1 MKRYSIMVLV
11 SLFMTCSPLVSNA
24 ANPVAGGACSKSG
37 LTQTYKSKKF
47 TCVKNGKKLV
57 WNKGVTIPSLTKT
70 APIPPMIYQFF
81 FSIISAF

>member
-57 WNKGVTIPSLTKT
+57 WNKGVTIPLLTK
-70 APIPPMIYQFF
+70 
-81 FSIISAF
+81 SALTPTPKIGRAHV

>member
-57 WNKGVTIPSLTKT
+57 WNKGEIGRAHV
-70 APIPPMIYQFF
+70 
-81 FSIISAF
+81 